1 MMRGAPP
8 FAPNG
13 IKPLPP
19 QTCLIVDDSRIIRK
33 VARRIVE
40 DLGFEVDEA
49 ADGAEALTYCMGVM
63 PHVVL
68 LDWQMPVMDGLSFL
82 RRLRDL
88 PGGRAPK
95 VLFCTIET
103 RADRI
108 AEALSAGADEY
119 VMKPFDGEILQAK
132 LAEVGV
138 VQSPS

>member
-1 MMRGAPP
+1 M
-8 FAPNG
+8 
-13 IKPLPP
+13 
-19 QTCLIVDDSRIIRK
+19 
-33 VARRIVE
+33 
-40 DLGFEVDEA
+40 DEA

-68 LDWQMPVMDGLSFL
+68 LDWQMPVMDGLAFL

-88 PGGRAPK
+88 PNGRTPK

-108 AEALSAGADEY
+108 AEALSAGADDY
-119 VMKPFDGEILQAK
+119 VMKPFDGEILLSK
-132 LAEVGV
+132 LAEVGA